1 MFFDDSQALIR
12 VTAMAL
18 CGYAALIVLLRITG
32 KRTLSKWNAFD
43 LVITVALGST
53 FATLLLTQ
61 KVAYAE
67 GVLALALLMGMQFAI
82 TWSSVRFKFMR
93 VLIKAE
99 PVFLF
104 RDGTYLAQS
113 MRRERVTQSEVRAAV
128 RATGAAGMSSMAAV
142 VLETDGSVSVIKKSS
157 HSDDSALADVR

>member
-1 MFFDDSQALIR
+1 MFFDDSHALIR
-12 VTAMAL
+12 VTAVAL

-61 KVAYAE
+61 QVAYAE

-93 VLIKAE
+93 ALIKAE

-104 RDGTYLAQS
+104 RDGTYLAQA
-113 MRRERVTQSEVRAAV
+113 MRRERVTESEVRAAV
-128 RATGAAGMSSMAAV
+128 RATGAAGMSSIAAV
-142 VLETDGSVSVIKKSS
+142 VLETDGSVSVIKNSS
-157 HSDDSALADVR
+157 HTDDSALADVR